1 MLVTDSEHQNAKRN
15 DHVNE
20 VIYRFFLHI
29 MDSSNA
35 TDIADKLTP
44 MVIEDINETADGD
57 FSDCNI
63 QKALTIVLKSALG
76 ID

>member
-29 MDSSNA
+29 TGSSSA

-44 MVIEDINETADGD
+44 MVIEDIKETADGD
-57 FSDCNI
+57 FGDYNI
-63 QKALTIVLKSALG
+63 YKALTRVLKSALG
-76 ID
+76 IN